1 MPASP
6 ANMPVWLISFV
17 QHKVAGIHIRRL
29 LIFQTAVAKE
39 SRVDMSHI
47 SAPSLLQLLL
57 LWITLYTGAAAAS
70 GQSTARYN
78 VVMVIFDDLRPALGV
93 YGDSLARTPHLDAF
107 AQGSNVF
114 SHAYSQQA
122 LCAPSRNSL
131 LTGRR
136 PDTLHLYDFYSYWRS
151 FVGNFTTLPQYFQ
164 QHGYYTYS
172 CGKVFHPGLSSNN
185 TDDYPL
191 SWSAPAFH
199 PRTEQFM
206 NSPVCPEHGG
216 GVLRKNYLICP
227 VELQTQPYKTL
238 PDIESVTEALR
249 FIDARKHSRQPYFL
263 ALGFHK
269 PHINFRFPRQF
280 LGKFPLSHF
289 YNYTEDVL
297 KPPDM
302 PDVAWNP
309 YTDVRSRDDFKHRNI
324 SFPYGPISRQ
334 QAAQIRQAY
343 YASVAYVDDLFG
355 KLLAGLDLERTVIA
369 VLGDHGWS
377 LGEHAEWAKYSNFE
391 VALRVP
397 LIIRS
402 PEFPLSEPRGRH
414 SITELVDVFPTLVDL
429 AHLPP
434 LPACNGSGLEQLSC
448 SQGKSLYPMLQDLDL
463 GEDYVAISQYPRPGM
478 LPTKHPNSDKP
489 KLRNI
494 KIMGYTLRTSHYRY
508 TLWVRFHAHNFSRDW
523 HNIYGEE
530 LYDHRL
536 DSGEEFNLAALPEFN
551 SIRQH
556 LRWRL
561 IQAVG

>member
-1 MPASP
+1 
-6 ANMPVWLISFV
+6 
-17 QHKVAGIHIRRL
+17 
-29 LIFQTAVAKE
+29 
-39 SRVDMSHI
+39 MSYI
-47 SAPSLLQLLL
+47 SAPPLLLLLLL
-57 LWITLYTGAAAAS
+57 LWIGLAAVFAH
-70 GQSTARYN
+70 YN
-78 VVMVIFDDLRPALGV
+78 VVMVIFDDLRPALGA
-93 YGDSLARTPHLDAF
+93 YGDSRARTPHLDEF
-107 AQGSNVF
+107 AQGSSIF
-114 SHAYSQQA
+114 MRAYSQQA

-151 FVGNFTTLPQYFQ
+151 FVGNFTTLPQYFKEQ
-164 QHGYYTYS
+164 GYYTYS

-185 TDDYPL
+185 TDDFPL
-191 SWSAPAFH
+191 SWSAPTFH
-199 PRTEQFM
+199 PRTEQYM
-206 NSPVCPEHGG
+206 NSPVCPDHSG

-227 VELQTQPYKTL
+227 VHLQTQPYKTL
-238 PDIESVTEALR
+238 PDIESVAEALR
-249 FIDARKHSRQPYFL
+249 FLDSRKRNRQPYFL
-263 ALGFHK
+263 AVGFHK

-280 LGKFPLSHF
+280 LDRFPLAHF
-289 YNYTEDVL
+289 YNYTADTV
-297 KPPDM
+297 KPPGM

-324 SFPYGPISRQ
+324 SFPYGPISGH

-355 KLLAGLDLERTVIA
+355 KLMAHLDLERTVVA

-402 PEFPLSEPRGRH
+402 PEFRLEQPRQMH
-414 SITELVDVFPTLVDL
+414 SITELLDVFPTLVDL

-434 LPACNGSGLEQLSC
+434 IPTCNRSNSELQQLTC
-448 SQGKSLYPMLQDLDL
+448 SEGKSLYPQLQGTDL
-463 GEDYVAISQYPRPGM
+463 GEEHVALSQYPRPGM

-494 KIMGYTLRTSHYRY
+494 KIMGYSLRTNLYRY
-508 TLWVRFHAHNFSRDW
+508 TLWVRFHANNFSQDW

-536 DSGEEFNLAALPEFN
+536 DSGEEFNLSALPEFN
-551 SIRQH
+551 IIRQH
-556 LRWRL
+556 LRRQL
-561 IQAVG
+561 IEAVG

>member
-1 MPASP
+1 MP
-6 ANMPVWLISFV
+6 LILAYIPFTIYCMK
-17 QHKVAGIHIRRL
+17 HKVTGVHIRRMGD
-29 LIFQTAVAKE
+29 FQTAVGKI
-39 SRVDMSHI
+39 SRVDMSKL
-47 SAPSLLQLLL
+47 SALLL
-57 LWITLYTGAAAAS
+57 FLATLRSESVLAIAP
-70 GQSTARYN
+70 YN
-78 VVMVIFDDLRPALGV
+78 VVMVIFDDLRPALSV
-93 YGDSLARTPHLDAF
+93 YGDNLAHTPNIDAF
-107 AQGSNVF
+107 AQGSTIF
-114 SHAYSQQA
+114 TRAYSQQA

-136 PDTLHLYDFYSYWRS
+136 PDTLHLYDFYSYWRT
-151 FVGNFTTLPQYFQ
+151 FVGNFTTLPQYFKA
-164 QHGYYTYS
+164 HGYYTYS

-185 TDDYPL
+185 SDDYPI
-191 SWSAPAFH
+191 SWSAPAFR

-206 NSPVCPEHGG
+206 NSPVCPDHGG

-227 VELQTQPYKTL
+227 VQLQTQPYKTL

-249 FIDARKHSRQPYFL
+249 FLDSRKRSRQPYFL

-280 LGKFPLSHF
+280 LKHFPLDQF
-289 YNYTEDVL
+289 YNYTEDAV
-297 KPPDM
+297 KPPEM

-309 YTDVRSRDDFKHRNI
+309 YTDLRSRDDFKNRNI
-324 SFPYGPISRQ
+324 SFPYGPLCDL

-355 KLLAGLDLERTVIA
+355 KLLSRLDLERTVVV

-402 PEFPLSEPRGRH
+402 PEFPLTQPRRLH
-414 SITELVDVFPTLVDL
+414 SITELLDVFPTLVDL
-429 AHLPP
+429 AHLTP
-434 LPACNGSGLEQLSC
+434 LPACNRSSSEEQLTC
-448 SQGKSLYPMLQDLDL
+448 GEGKSLYPQLQGEGLA
-463 GEDYVAISQYPRPGM
+463 EDYVAFSQYPRPGM
-478 LPTKHPNSDKP
+478 MPTKHPNSDKP

-494 KIMGYTLRTSHYRY
+494 KIMGYSLRTDFYRY
-508 TLWVRFHAHNFSRDW
+508 TLWVRFHANNFSRDW

-536 DSGEEFNLAALPEFN
+536 DSGEEFNLVSLPEFN
-551 SIRQH
+551 VIRQH
-556 LRWRL
+556 LRRQL
-561 IQAVG
+561 IEAVG

>member
-1 MPASP
+1 
-6 ANMPVWLISFV
+6 
-17 QHKVAGIHIRRL
+17 
-29 LIFQTAVAKE
+29 
-39 SRVDMSHI
+39 MSKL
-47 SAPSLLQLLL
+47 AALLL
-57 LWITLYTGAAAAS
+57 LCFFTGCWANAS
-70 GQSTARYN
+70 ASSRYN
-78 VVMVIFDDLRPALGV
+78 VVMVIFDDLRPALGA
-93 YGDSLARTPHLDAF
+93 YGDVLARTPNLDAF
-107 AQGSNVF
+107 AQGSSIF
-114 SHAYSQQA
+114 TRAYSQQQA

-151 FVGNFTTLPQYFQ
+151 FVGNFTTLPQYFK

-191 SWSAPAFH
+191 SWSAPAFR

-206 NSPVCPEHGG
+206 NSPVCPDRNG

-227 VELQTQPYKTL
+227 VHLQTQPYKTL

-249 FIDARKHSRQPYFL
+249 FIESRKRQRQPYFL

-280 LGKFPLSHF
+280 LGHFPLQQF
-289 YNYTEDVL
+289 YNYTTDTL
-297 KPPDM
+297 KPPEM

-309 YTDVRSRDDFKHRNI
+309 YTDVRSRDDFKHANI
-324 SFPYGPISRQ
+324 SFPYGPISEL

-355 KLLAGLDLERTVIA
+355 KLLARLDLERTVVV

-402 PEFPLSEPRGRH
+402 PEFPLTQPRRLH
-414 SITELVDVFPTLVDL
+414 SITELLDVFPTLVDL

-434 LPACNGSGLEQLSC
+434 LPSCNSSSVAREQLTC
-448 SQGKSLYPMLQDLDL
+448 GEGKSLYPQLQGL
-463 GEDYVAISQYPRPGM
+463 GLAEEHVALSQYPRPGM

-494 KIMGYTLRTSHYRY
+494 KIMGYSLRTDFYRY

-536 DSGEEFNLAALPEFN
+536 DAGEELNLVSLTEFN
-551 SIRQH
+551 AIRH
-556 LRWRL
+556 RLRRQL
-561 IQAVG
+561 IEAVG

>member
-1 MPASP
+1 MSK
-6 ANMPVWLISFV
+6 LS
-17 QHKVAGIHIRRL
+17 
-29 LIFQTAVAKE
+29 AV
-39 SRVDMSHI
+39 
-47 SAPSLLQLLL
+47 LLL
-57 LWITLYTGAAAAS
+57 LLLLTAGTVPTS
-70 GQSTARYN
+70 ARYN
-78 VVMVIFDDLRPALGV
+78 VVMVIFDDLRPSLGV
-93 YGDSLARTPHLDAF
+93 YGDILAHTPHLDAF
-107 AQGSNVF
+107 AEGSTVF
-114 SHAYSQQA
+114 TRAYSQQA

-151 FVGNFTTLPQYFQ
+151 FVGNFTTLPQYFKE
-164 QHGYYTYS
+164 HGYYTYA

-185 TDDYPL
+185 SDDYPL
-191 SWSAPAFH
+191 SWSAPVFR

-206 NSPVCPEHGG
+206 NSPVCPDHGG

-227 VELQTQPYKTL
+227 VQLQTQPYKTL

-249 FIDARKHSRQPYFL
+249 FLESRKRSRSQPYFL

-280 LGKFPLSHF
+280 LEHFPLNQF
-289 YNYTEDVL
+289 FNYTKDAV

-324 SFPYGPISRQ
+324 SFPYGPISEL

-355 KLLAGLDLERTVIA
+355 KLMSRLDLERTVVV

-402 PEFPLSEPRGRH
+402 PEFPLTKPQRVH
-414 SITELVDVFPTLVDL
+414 SITELLDVFPTLVDL

-434 LPACNGSGLEQLSC
+434 LPVCNRSSPEQQLTC
-448 SQGKSLYPMLQDLDL
+448 GEGKSLYPQLQGVGLA
-463 GEDYVAISQYPRPGM
+463 EDYVALSQYPRPGM

-494 KIMGYTLRTSHYRY
+494 KIMGYSLRTDFYRY
-508 TLWVRFHAHNFSRDW
+508 TLWVRFHAHDFSRDW

-536 DSGEEFNLAALPEFN
+536 DSGEEFNLASLPELN
-551 SIRQH
+551 AIRLH
-556 LRWRL
+556 LRRQL
-561 IQAVG
+561 IEAVG

>member
-1 MPASP
+1 
-6 ANMPVWLISFV
+6 
-17 QHKVAGIHIRRL
+17 
-29 LIFQTAVAKE
+29 
-39 SRVDMSHI
+39 MSKL
-47 SAPSLLQLLL
+47 AARQQQQLLFL
-57 LWITLYTGAAAAS
+57 LLFLLPACWSNAS
-70 GQSTARYN
+70 GRYN
-78 VVMVIFDDLRPALGV
+78 VVMVIFDDLRPALGA
-93 YGDSLARTPHLDAF
+93 YGDVLAHTPHLDAF
-107 AQGSNVF
+107 AQGSSIF
-114 SHAYSQQA
+114 TRAYSQVSQPFSISLSAFDSLCSVEQQA

-151 FVGNFTTLPQYFQ
+151 FVGNFTTLPQYFK
-164 QHGYYTYS
+164 QHGYHTYS

-185 TDDYPL
+185 SDDYPL
-191 SWSAPAFH
+191 SWSAPPFR

-206 NSPVCPEHGG
+206 NSPVCPDHSG

-227 VELQTQPYKTL
+227 VQLQTQPYKTL
-238 PDIESVTEALR
+238 PDIESVAEALR
-249 FIDARKHSRQPYFL
+249 FVESRARQRQPYFL

-280 LGKFPLSHF
+280 LGHFPLAHF
-289 YNYTEDVL
+289 FNYTADAV
-297 KPPDM
+297 KPPEM

-309 YTDVRSRDDFKHRNI
+309 YTDVRSRDDFKHANI
-324 SFPYGPISRQ
+324 SFPYGPIAEL

-355 KLLAGLDLERTVIA
+355 KLLARLDLERTVVV

-402 PEFPLSEPRGRH
+402 PEFPLSQPRRLH
-414 SITELVDVFPTLVDL
+414 SITELLDVFPTLVDL

-434 LPACNGSGLEQLSC
+434 LPSCNSGSSAQLTC
-448 SQGKSLYPMLQDLDL
+448 GEGKSLYPQLQGSGLA
-463 GEDYVAISQYPRPGM
+463 EEHVALSQYPRPGM

-494 KIMGYTLRTSHYRY
+494 KVMGYSLRTDFYRY
-508 TLWVRFHAHNFSRDW
+508 TLWVRFHAHNFSRGEFTSARTMRVASLAKCGGEFADW

-536 DSGEEFNLAALPEFN
+536 DAGEELNLVSLSEFN
-551 SIRQH
+551 AIRH
-556 LRWRL
+556 RLRHQL
-561 IQAVG
+561 IAAVG